1 MCSSDLL
8 VSRHPLTL
16 YRGHLLA
23 LRRGGTVPVRA
34 AALRDH
40 VGKRVTT
47 IGWLITG
54 KIVTTKDDEPME
66 FVSFEDTTAIYET
79 TFFPRPYER
88 FCGML
93 TTVRPYVLKGRVEED
108 FGALTLTVEEV
119 AFLDHVA
126 AGRGDPGRAIGEPRV
141 SPAGPPAAGSPAARK
156 GSASPPSGGRPARS
170 PAPSDRRV

>member
-1 MCSSDLL
+1 PLPPPRPYDEARLLRDEAETLGFL

-23 LRRGGTVPVRA
+23 LRRGGRAPVRA
-34 AALRDH
+34 EALREH
-40 VGKRVTT
+40 VGRRVTT

-54 KIVTTKDDEPME
+54 KIVTTRDDEPME

-93 TTVRPYVLKGRVEED
+93 TTTRPYVLRGRVEED
-108 FGALTLTVEEV
+108 FGAVTLTVDDAV
-119 AFLDHVA
+119 FLDRVA
-126 AGRGDPGRAIGEPRV
+126 PGRVRPERG
-141 SPAGPPAAGSPAARK
+141 AAR
-156 GSASPPSGGRPARS
+156 SAGLTGAAR
-170 PAPSDRRV
+170 